1 MAGQPSPLGSLCLFG
16 FVDRRLDL
24 VLTLVL
30 LAVVAIS
37 RLAAFPASIWEQ
49 DEAYLAAAVVHFD
62 PAGNAPHPPWFPLWI
77 ALGRLVHL
85 TGVAAAP
92 ALQVVGLAASVW
104 ILFPLTSLWS
114 KLLPR
119 SLAPAA
125 ALLFLAAPGPW
136 LLSGRAFTGTTATAL
151 LAAALALWLQADERS
166 SRLIG
171 GALFAGLAVGVR
183 PQLAAVVLVAALI
196 VGRRAAAKQRWLAA
210 VVLGGLVLLWAL
222 VPTVAAGGPGPLWIS
237 LTEHAVAHASQLDE
251 AVRGLAGSGLAR
263 SLGGTAPAV
272 VWLILFHLGMIRL
285 FRSRGWGTL
294 SPMLAGVLL
303 PLLVVTYLLSNPA
316 HARYAVPMLAF
327 TAGFV
332 VAGLELLLRRWTWLA
347 VAGLAAVAAAVV
359 VPQLAAYRT
368 AVSPPVAGLEAAVA
382 AAEVRAGVL
391 VVDPALHAFWLL
403 RQAEHPIPVAVIFDH
418 HIPDTLHDP
427 DTPAGWVFLV
437 DATGGRTG
445 PLPRP
450 LLLFS
455 TSIPLVRTLAQDRF
469 LEVAVVEAVRTGPSP
484 RRGSGTDPGRRES
497 DTVR

>member
-1 MAGQPSPLGSLCLFG
+1 MAGQPSTLGSLHLFG
-16 FVDRRLDL
+16 FADRRLDL
-24 VLTLVL
+24 VLSTALLVL
-30 LAVVAIS
+30 VVAS
-37 RLAAFPASIWEQ
+37 RVAAFPASIWEQ

-77 ALGRLVHL
+77 GLGRLVHL

-104 ILFPLTSLWS
+104 LLFPLTSLWS

-119 SLAPAA
+119 TLAPAA

-151 LAAALALWLQADERS
+151 LAAALAFWLQADDRPP
-166 SRLIG
+166 RLVA
-171 GALFAGLAVGVR
+171 GALFAGFAVGVR
-183 PQLAAVVLVAALI
+183 PQLAPIVLVAALI

-210 VVLGGLVLLWAL
+210 AVFGGLVLLWAL
-222 VPTVAAGGPGPLWIS
+222 VPTVAAGGPGPLWEALVS
-237 LTEHAVAHASQLDE
+237 HAVAHASQLGE
-251 AVRGLAGSGLAR
+251 AARGLAGSGLAR

-285 FRSRGWGTL
+285 LRSRGWGKL
-294 SPMLAGVLL
+294 SPMLVGVLL
-303 PLLVVTYLLSNPA
+303 PLLVVTHLLSNPA

-332 VAGLELLLRRWTWLA
+332 VAGLEVLLRRWTWLA
-347 VAGLAAVAAAVV
+347 VAGLAAAAAAVV

-368 AVSPPVAGLEAAVA
+368 TVSPPVAGLEAAVA
-382 AAEVRAGVL
+382 AAEARAGVL
-391 VVDPALHAFWLL
+391 VVDPTLHAFWLL
-403 RQAEHPIPVAVIFDH
+403 RQAEHPIPVAVTFDH
-418 HIPDTLHDP
+418 DLPETLRDP
-427 DTPAGWVFLV
+427 GTPTGWVFLL

-450 LLLFS
+450 LHLLS
-455 TSIPLVRTLAQDRF
+455 TSIPSLRTLAQDRF
-469 LEVAVVEAVRTGPSP
+469 LEVVVVAS
-484 RRGSGTDPGRRES
+484 SGAGHIPP
-497 DTVR
+497 